1 MQVQKSLQAKIRKF
15 GSKQLQEIT
24 VGDKPV
30 LVSYKTPVA
39 IKIGG
44 ELFVTTQKFST
55 TTSKHITHY
64 MSDLIKSGQKFE
76 VVRVEHKVIQEMVRN
91 ICGLVV
97 PWS

>member
-1 MQVQKSLQAKIRKF
+1 MQVQKSFQAKIRKF
-15 GSKQLQEIT
+15 GSKQLKEVT
-24 VGDKPV
+24 VDGKQV
-30 LVSYKTPVA
+30 LVSYATPVA
-39 IKIGG
+39 IKIGE